1 MEVNIEIKL
10 ANRSNFTEFSMD
22 SFDRFQEVRNV
33 YRIENGKLV
42 LKNTPFTESWSP
54 ERKREKASEILSG
67 QYITYCAFDG
77 NTVVGEIM
85 LIPELNEDRMII
97 DSFHVSRDYR
107 RHGIGRQMIET
118 VADYAKSRGAEVLYA
133 SCCSAE
139 ETIAFYMAMGFRPSA
154 HPIPSCVRDEPFDIQ
169 MEFPI
174 GVCRNGSS
182 FTRITDNGSERI
194 IQIHTG
200 KPAQHLPNQHYAK
213 WQGDLF

>member
-1 MEVNIEIKL
+1 MQVNIEIKL

-22 SFDRFQEVRNV
+22 SFDRFQEVKNV

-42 LKNTPFTESWSP
+42 LKNNPFTETWSP

-85 LIPELNEDRMII
+85 LMPELNEGRMII

-118 VADYAKSRGAEVLYA
+118 VTDCAKSRGAKGLYA
-133 SCCSAE
+133 SL
-139 ETIAFYMAMGFRPSA
+139 PSVVA
-154 HPIPSCVRDEPFDIQ
+154 PV
-169 MEFPI
+169 
-174 GVCRNGSS
+174 
-182 FTRITDNGSERI
+182 
-194 IQIHTG
+194 
-200 KPAQHLPNQHYAK
+200 ALP
-213 WQGDLF
+213 

>member
-1 MEVNIEIKL
+1 MEVNIEIKP
-10 ANRSNFTEFSMD
+10 ADKSNFTEFSMD

-33 YRIENGKLV
+33 YRIENGILV
-42 LKNTPFTESWSP
+42 LKNHPFTETWSP

-85 LIPELNEDRMII
+85 LKPELNENRMII
-97 DSFHVSRDYR
+97 ESFHVSRDCR
-107 RHGIGRQMIET
+107 GHGIGRRMIET
-118 VADYAKSRGAEVLYA
+118 VTDYAKSRGAKALYT

-174 GVCRNGSS
+174 
-182 FTRITDNGSERI
+182 I
-194 IQIHTG
+194 I
-200 KPAQHLPNQHYAK
+200 
-213 WQGDLF
+213 